1 MQRIKSS
8 QIMDENSMYKL
19 RIADQLLLEQLEAA
33 GAVLIQGPKWCGK
46 TTTAAQ
52 AAKSVLY
59 MDWPREL
66 EKNLFLAEEN
76 PEALLEGDVPRLID
90 EWQLAP
96 QLWDAARFM
105 VDRRGK
111 PGQFIFTG
119 SAVPADKS
127 KIHHTGT
134 GRFAWLTMRPMSLWE
149 SGESNGK
156 VSLLRLFAGQRDV
169 AIAPDHSL
177 SDLSF
182 MVCRGG
188 WPSSLNM
195 KRTAAL
201 RQAQNYMNAVCES
214 DISRVDN
221 TVRDATFARRLL
233 RSYARHQGAQ
243 VPISTIYADLASSK
257 EGSMSEETISSYIT
271 ALKKIFVV
279 EDMPAWSPN
288 LRSKTAIRTSET
300 RYFVDP
306 SVATAA
312 LGIGPKDL
320 ENDLNTFGLMFET
333 MAVRDLR
340 VYAEALD
347 GNVFHYR
354 DKNGL
359 ECDAVIHLHNGSYGL
374 VEIKLGGSKLEE
386 EGAKTLKELAKK
398 IDTTRMKEPS
408 FLMVLTGLGS
418 YAYQRK
424 DGVMVV
430 PIGCLKN

>member
-1 MQRIKSS
+1 
-8 QIMDENSMYKL
+8 MDENSMYKL

-96 QLWDAARFM
+96 QLWDAARFT

-111 PGQFIFTG
+111 SGQFIFTG

-201 RQAQNYMNAVCES
+201 RQAQNYVNAVCES

-257 EGSMSEETISSYIT
+257 EGSMSEETISSYIM

-300 RYFVDP
+300 RYFVDS

-312 LGIGPKDL
+312 LGMGPKDL

-347 GNVFHYR
+347 GDVFHYR

-386 EGAKTLKELAKK
+386 EGAKTLKELAGK
-398 IDTTRMKEPS
+398 IDTVRMKEPS

>member
-96 QLWDAARFM
+96 QLWDAARFT

-201 RQAQNYMNAVCES
+201 RQAQNYVNAVCES

-257 EGSMSEETISSYIT
+257 EGSMSEETISSYIM

-312 LGIGPKDL
+312 LGMGPKDL

-347 GNVFHYR
+347 GDVFHYR

-398 IDTTRMKEPS
+398 IDTTRMREPS

>member
-1 MQRIKSS
+1 
-8 QIMDENSMYKL
+8 MYKL

-76 PEALLEGDVPRLID
+76 PEALLEGEVPRLID

-195 KRTAAL
+195 KRAAAL
-201 RQAQNYMNAVCES
+201 RQAQNYVNAVCES

-312 LGIGPKDL
+312 LGMGPKDL

-347 GNVFHYR
+347 GDVFHYR

>member
-8 QIMDENSMYKL
+8 KIMDENSMYKL

-96 QLWDAARFM
+96 QLWDAARFT

-201 RQAQNYMNAVCES
+201 RQAQNYVNAVCES

-300 RYFVDP
+300 RYFVDS

-312 LGIGPKDL
+312 LGMGPKDL

-347 GNVFHYR
+347 GDVFHYR

-398 IDTTRMKEPS
+398 IDTVRMKEPS
-408 FLMVLTGLGS
+408 FLMVLTGLGG

-430 PIGCLKN
+430 PIGCLKD

>member
-66 EKNLFLAEEN
+66 ERNLFLAEEN
-76 PEALLEGDVPRLID
+76 PEALLEGEVPRLID

-96 QLWDAARFM
+96 QLWDAARFT

-201 RQAQNYMNAVCES
+201 RQAQNYVNAVCES

-257 EGSMSEETISSYIT
+257 EGSMSEETISSYIM

-312 LGIGPKDL
+312 LGMGPKDL

-347 GNVFHYR
+347 GDVFHYR

-386 EGAKTLKELAKK
+386 EGASTLKELAKK

>member
-1 MQRIKSS
+1 
-8 QIMDENSMYKL
+8 MDENSMYKL

-76 PEALLEGDVPRLID
+76 PEALLEGEVPRLID

-96 QLWDAARFM
+96 QLWDAARFT

-257 EGSMSEETISSYIT
+257 EGSMSEETISSYIM

-312 LGIGPKDL
+312 LGMGPKDL

-347 GNVFHYR
+347 GDVFHYR

-398 IDTTRMKEPS
+398 IDTTRMREPS
-408 FLMVLTGLGS
+408 FLMMLTGLGC

>member
-1 MQRIKSS
+1 
-8 QIMDENSMYKL
+8 MDENSMYKL

-96 QLWDAARFM
+96 QLWDAARFT

-201 RQAQNYMNAVCES
+201 RQAQNYVNAVCES

-300 RYFVDP
+300 RYFVDS

-312 LGIGPKDL
+312 LGMGPKDL

-347 GNVFHYR
+347 GDVFHYR

-398 IDTTRMKEPS
+398 IDTVRMKEPS
-408 FLMVLTGLGS
+408 FLMVLTGLGG

-430 PIGCLKN
+430 PIGCLKD

>member
-1 MQRIKSS
+1 
-8 QIMDENSMYKL
+8 MYKL

-96 QLWDAARFM
+96 QLWDAARFT

-201 RQAQNYMNAVCES
+201 RQAQNYVNAVCES

-347 GNVFHYR
+347 GDVFHYR

-398 IDTTRMKEPS
+398 IDTVRMKEPS
-408 FLMVLTGLGS
+408 FLMVLTGLGG

>member
-1 MQRIKSS
+1 MQRIKSN

-96 QLWDAARFM
+96 QLWDAARFT

-201 RQAQNYMNAVCES
+201 RQAQNYVNAVCES

-271 ALKKIFVV
+271 ALKKIFVI

-300 RYFVDP
+300 RYFVDS

-312 LGIGPKDL
+312 LGMGPKDL

-347 GNVFHYR
+347 GDVFHYR

-386 EGAKTLKELAKK
+386 EGAKTLKELAGK
-398 IDTTRMKEPS
+398 IDTVRMKEPS

>member
-1 MQRIKSS
+1 
-8 QIMDENSMYKL
+8 MYKL

-66 EKNLFLAEEN
+66 ERNLFLAEEN
-76 PEALLEGDVPRLID
+76 PEALLEGEVPRLID

-96 QLWDAARFM
+96 QLWDAARFT

-201 RQAQNYMNAVCES
+201 RQAQNYVNAVCES

-257 EGSMSEETISSYIT
+257 EIG
-271 ALKKIFVV
+271 
-279 EDMPAWSPN
+279 W
-288 LRSKTAIRTSET
+288 LRSRPTN
-300 RYFVDP
+300 
-306 SVATAA
+306 
-312 LGIGPKDL
+312 
-320 ENDLNTFGLMFET
+320 EN
-333 MAVRDLR
+333 
-340 VYAEALD
+340 
-347 GNVFHYR
+347 
-354 DKNGL
+354 
-359 ECDAVIHLHNGSYGL
+359 
-374 VEIKLGGSKLEE
+374 EI
-386 EGAKTLKELAKK
+386 TLKQIKYEQ
-398 IDTTRMKEPS
+398 IHE
-408 FLMVLTGLGS
+408 GLSSHNANISGS
-418 YAYQRK
+418 HSRWMQET
-424 DGVMVV
+424 
-430 PIGCLKN
+430 

>member
-1 MQRIKSS
+1 
-8 QIMDENSMYKL
+8 MYKL

-195 KRTAAL
+195 KRAAAL
-201 RQAQNYMNAVCES
+201 RQAQNYVNAVCES

>member
-1 MQRIKSS
+1 
-8 QIMDENSMYKL
+8 MYKL

-66 EKNLFLAEEN
+66 ERNLFLAEEN
-76 PEALLEGDVPRLID
+76 PEALLEGEVPRLID

-96 QLWDAARFM
+96 QLWDAARFT

-257 EGSMSEETISSYIT
+257 EGSMSEETISSYIM

-312 LGIGPKDL
+312 LGMGPKDL

-347 GNVFHYR
+347 GDVFHYR

-386 EGAKTLKELAKK
+386 EGASTLKELAKK
-398 IDTTRMKEPS
+398 IDTTRMREPS
-408 FLMVLTGLGS
+408 FLMMLTGLGC

>member
-201 RQAQNYMNAVCES
+201 RQAQNYVNAVCES

-257 EGSMSEETISSYIT
+257 EGSMSEETISSYIM

-312 LGIGPKDL
+312 LGMGPKDL

-386 EGAKTLKELAKK
+386 EGASTLKELAKK

>member
-66 EKNLFLAEEN
+66 ERNLFLAEEN
-76 PEALLEGDVPRLID
+76 PEALLEGEVPRLID

-96 QLWDAARFM
+96 QLWDAARFT

-257 EGSMSEETISSYIT
+257 EGSMSEETISSYIM

-312 LGIGPKDL
+312 LGMGPKDL

-347 GNVFHYR
+347 GDVFHYR

-408 FLMVLTGLGS
+408 FLLVLTGLGS

>member
-1 MQRIKSS
+1 
-8 QIMDENSMYKL
+8 MDENSMYKL

-66 EKNLFLAEEN
+66 ERNLFLAEEN

-96 QLWDAARFM
+96 QLWDAARFT

-182 MVCRGG
+182 IICRGG

-195 KRTAAL
+195 KRAAAL
-201 RQAQNYMNAVCES
+201 RQAQNYVNAVCES

-300 RYFVDP
+300 RYFVDS

-347 GNVFHYR
+347 GDVFHYR

-386 EGAKTLKELAKK
+386 EGAKTLKELAGK
-398 IDTTRMKEPS
+398 IDTVRMKVPS